1 MIACL
6 TPSDFNFEE
15 NLQTLNYAM
24 KTNNIRN
31 KPHKNLDP
39 NILALEKL
47 KMKNIKLDM
56 SRKLVRK
63 PKYEQ

>member
-1 MIACL
+1 
-6 TPSDFNFEE
+6 
-15 NLQTLNYAM
+15 M

-31 KPHKNLDP
+31 KPQRNLDP

-56 SRKLVRK
+56 NRKVVRK
-63 PKYEQ
+63 PKQEQQQEA